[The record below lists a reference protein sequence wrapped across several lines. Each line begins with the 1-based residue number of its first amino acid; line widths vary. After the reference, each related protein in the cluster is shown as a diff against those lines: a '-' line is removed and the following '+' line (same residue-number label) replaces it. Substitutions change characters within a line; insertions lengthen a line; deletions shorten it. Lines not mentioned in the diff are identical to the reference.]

1 MGNLLSY
8 SGLSTKIRAMQAK
21 LVGEKEYREIAQ
33 LTSVPQVAAYLKK
46 QPGYSDL
53 WADLDENA
61 LHRGEIEKLLT
72 HSIHQN
78 FAKLYRFANPQ
89 QRTFMA
95 LYFKRY
101 EIAVMK
107 ECLRKIF
114 DKGRVA
120 LDLSLFNDFFSKHSK
135 IDLDK
140 LTAASTVE
148 EFINSLQGT
157 EYYSPLSKIGNEY
170 TPLLF
175 DYGMA
180 LDQYY
185 FSNIWKVKD
194 KLFRKKDLSEIIKA
208 YGNKFDML
216 NLQWIYRAKKY
227 YRMTPTD
234 IYALLIPVQYK
245 LSQKEI
251 MALVEATNMEEFG
264 RILDKTA
271 YKKRFPDLTPETLE
285 EYYTLNL
292 RTILETEARKNPHS
306 VIMIY
311 SYLYHKEHEV
321 DRLTAAIECI
331 RYGMS
336 PAETLDYI
344 HRN

>member
-1 MGNLLSY
+1 
-8 SGLSTKIRAMQAK
+8 
-21 LVGEKEYREIAQ
+21 
-33 LTSVPQVAAYLKK
+33 
-46 QPGYSDL
+46 
-53 WADLDENA
+53 
-61 LHRGEIEKLLT
+61 
-72 HSIHQN
+72 
-78 FAKLYRFANPQ
+78 
-89 QRTFMA
+89 
-95 LYFKRY
+95 
-101 EIAVMK
+101 
-107 ECLRKIF
+107 
-114 DKGRVA
+114 
-120 LDLSLFNDFFSKHSK
+120 
-135 IDLDK
+135 
-140 LTAASTVE
+140 
-148 EFINSLQGT
+148 
-157 EYYSPLSKIGNEY
+157 
-170 TPLLF
+170 
-175 DYGMA
+175 
-180 LDQYY
+180 
-185 FSNIWKVKD
+185 
-194 KLFRKKDLSEIIKA
+194 
-208 YGNKFDML
+208 ML

-227 YRMTPTD
+227 YRMTPAD

-251 MALVEATNMEEFG
+251 IALAEAANMEEFG
-264 RILDKTA
+264 RTLDKTA

>member
-21 LVGEKEYREIAQ
+21 LVSEKEYREIAQ
-33 LTSVPQVAAYLKK
+33 LTSVPQVVAYLKK

-114 DKGRVA
+114 DKGRAA

-140 LTAASTVE
+140 LTAASNIE
-148 EFINSLQGT
+148 EFINSLREQST
-157 EYYSPLSKIGNEY
+157 
-170 TPLLF
+170 TPRFL
-175 DYGMA
+175 
-180 LDQYY
+180 
-185 FSNIWKVKD
+185 K
-194 KLFRKKDLSEIIKA
+194 SEMNTRRSSLIMEWRLISIT
-208 YGNKFDML
+208 
-216 NLQWIYRAKKY
+216 LQISGK
-227 YRMTPTD
+227 
-234 IYALLIPVQYK
+234 
-245 LSQKEI
+245 
-251 MALVEATNMEEFG
+251 
-264 RILDKTA
+264 
-271 YKKRFPDLTPETLE
+271 
-285 EYYTLNL
+285 
-292 RTILETEARKNPHS
+292 
-306 VIMIY
+306 
-311 SYLYHKEHEV
+311 
-321 DRLTAAIECI
+321 
-331 RYGMS
+331 
-336 PAETLDYI
+336 
-344 HRN
+344 